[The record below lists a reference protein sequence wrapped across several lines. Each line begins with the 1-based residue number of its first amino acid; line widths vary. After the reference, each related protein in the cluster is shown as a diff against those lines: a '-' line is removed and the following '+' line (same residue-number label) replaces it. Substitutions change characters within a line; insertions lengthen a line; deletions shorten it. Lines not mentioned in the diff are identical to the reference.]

1 METER
6 FFAELASR
14 MEEAR
19 RKERTTYQ
27 RFFAELEPRLDTA
40 RALET
45 ELDRHLARRFN
56 VLDYVR
62 TDELGLSNIL
72 ADLLDPRGPHGQG
85 TFFLERFVEGLGER
99 VFRPDLGTGRISAA
113 VEKVIP
119 SNRRID
125 VYVQIGN
132 GNLASCL
139 AIENKPYA
147 GDQKNQVKDYL
158 EYLSSQYGKRFVLIY
173 LSPKGEGPS
182 NWSIPESEL
191 ANWEGRFAILP
202 YCTTESERNRD
213 ARVDQPTRS
222 GDFRLAYSL
231 VDWIKECCRSCDVDR
246 LRWFLRD
253 AEVFLQRTFGGETM
267 TTDSETKAVRDYL
280 FSNPENLAIARTVHE
295 AWPAI
300 RDEICKKF
308 LNQLRCRVESE
319 VKKQLPRFANDIRV
333 ECSYVGE
340 RRWSNQL
347 WLYRR
352 SWTRYEIGKSEL
364 GGRTAVRLEAD
375 GKGPFGWCYG
385 IRSPLVEENMTDN
398 DRTRR
403 QHIEAA

>member
-1 METER
+1 M
-6 FFAELASR
+6 FALHYS
-14 MEEAR
+14 
-19 RKERTTYQ
+19 
-27 RFFAELEPRLDTA
+27 
-40 RALET
+40 
-45 ELDRHLARRFN
+45 
-56 VLDYVR
+56 
-62 TDELGLSNIL
+62 L
-72 ADLLDPRGPHGQG
+72 ADW
-85 TFFLERFVEGLGER
+85 FE
-99 VFRPDLGTGRISAA
+99 
-113 VEKVIP
+113 
-119 SNRRID
+119 
-125 VYVQIGN
+125 
-132 GNLASCL
+132 
-139 AIENKPYA
+139 
-147 GDQKNQVKDYL
+147 
-158 EYLSSQYGKRFVLIY
+158 
-173 LSPKGEGPS
+173 
-182 NWSIPESEL
+182 
-191 ANWEGRFAILP
+191 
-202 YCTTESERNRD
+202 
-213 ARVDQPTRS
+213 
-222 GDFRLAYSL
+222 
-231 VDWIKECCRSCDVDR
+231 ECRRSCEVDR

-253 AEVFLQRTFGGETM
+253 AEVFLQRTFGGKTM

-319 VKKQLPRFANDIRV
+319 VKEQLPRFANDIRV

-375 GKGPFGWCYG
+375 GKGPFGWRYG

-403 QHIEAA
+403 QHIEAALKEELDVGRRSSWWPWWKWIDQQYRDWNHLVLDLHAECKKEGGGKVMDEFVNAIVGTAVKAIPIINKFEGGNA